1 MVARDDRHEHLDLT
15 VAARQRGN
23 AGQRVSVKTEDA
35 PQQRAPREPDRHEIG
50 APGER
55 GPWQVLDTGREKER
69 VGGTSAG
76 RAPRC
81 VGHRGRGRIDADHQ
95 RLRLRHGA
103 CEHGPAVAG
112 ADIHDHPVGP
122 GDQVGQL
129 PDVDLEA
136 ASADDLS
143 HGVAVYTRAVS
154 QTSIG
159 PYVRL
164 PASVEPWDPRTLDVA
179 ATVARLITAR
189 RPDLVVEHIGSTAV
203 PGLPGKG
210 IVDLAIATT
219 PEDVPMVAQL
229 LREIG
234 FGPQPGPDPWPPSR
248 PMLVGSLELGGTTF
262 RIHCHVLPNRDEL
275 HRDLAFRDALLAD
288 PALVEGYASLKSGI
302 VEGGPIEPHQYTY
315 RKQAWI
321 SDVHRRLGV
330 ERLPITP
337 PATIGLLGGGQL
349 GRMLGLAARA
359 MGYRVAV
366 LDPDPFCPAAAIADR
381 VVVSDYD
388 DVGGA
393 LRLAQLSDV
402 VTYELEHVAPAV
414 VDAVDALRPVR
425 PGRLPLHVTQDRLEE
440 RRFLESSGA
449 EVAPWREVRTADD
462 LRRAAV
468 ELGLPLRLKVATG
481 GYDGRGQLRLADDAS
496 LADALERIGRP
507 AGEALLVESEI
518 SFVEELSIVVARGVV
533 GRIAAYP
540 VARNRHDR
548 GILVESVA
556 PADLDPAI
564 IERAERLGERLAVLL
579 GITGTLTVELFL
591 MRDGSLVVNELAPRV
606 HNSGHWTIEGAT
618 TSQFEQHIRA
628 ICGLDLGSTE
638 PLTPTAV
645 VNLLGTGRSRPA
657 RLDALALARAMAD
670 PLVHLHVYDKR
681 RVFERRKM
689 GHVTA
694 TGPTIED
701 ALRHAD
707 AAAAHLTWSGD
718 GENDGREPGA

>member
-1 MVARDDRHEHLDLT
+1 M
-15 VAARQRGN
+15 
-23 AGQRVSVKTEDA
+23 
-35 PQQRAPREPDRHEIG
+35 
-50 APGER
+50 
-55 GPWQVLDTGREKER
+55 
-69 VGGTSAG
+69 
-76 RAPRC
+76 
-81 VGHRGRGRIDADHQ
+81 
-95 RLRLRHGA
+95 
-103 CEHGPAVAG
+103 
-112 ADIHDHPVGP
+112 
-122 GDQVGQL
+122 
-129 PDVDLEA
+129 
-136 ASADDLS
+136 
-143 HGVAVYTRAVS
+143 S

-164 PASVEPWDPRTLDVA
+164 PATVEPWDPRALEVA
-179 ATVARLITAR
+179 ATVTRLITAR
-189 RPDLVVEHIGSTAV
+189 RPDLVIEHIGSTAV

-219 PEDVPMVAQL
+219 SDDVPTVAQL
-229 LREIG
+229 LRELG

-248 PMLVGSLELGGTTF
+248 PMLVGSLDLGGTTF

-275 HRDLAFRDALLAD
+275 RRDVAFRDALLAD

-321 SDVHRRLGV
+321 ADVHRRLGV

-359 MGYRVAV
+359 MGYRLAV
-366 LDPDPFCPAAAIADR
+366 LDPDPLCPAASIADR
-381 VVVSDYD
+381 IVVSDYD

-414 VDAVDALRPVR
+414 VDAIDALKPVR

-440 RRFLESSGA
+440 RRFLESARA
-449 EVAPWREVRTADD
+449 EVAPWREVRTTDD
-462 LRRAAV
+462 LRRAAA
-468 ELGLPLRLKVATG
+468 ELGLPIRLKVATG
-481 GYDGRGQLRLADDAS
+481 GYDGRGQLRLADEGS
-496 LADALERIGRP
+496 LGDALERIGRP
-507 AGEALLVESEI
+507 AGEPLLAEAEMA
-518 SFVEELSIVVARGVV
+518 FDAELSIVVARSVV
-533 GRIAAYP
+533 GRIAAFP

-548 GILVESVA
+548 GILVESLA
-556 PADLDPAI
+556 PADLDPATV
-564 IERAERLGERLAVLL
+564 ERAERLAERLAVLL
-579 GITGTLTVELFL
+579 GITGTLTVELFH

-606 HNSGHWTIEGAT
+606 HNSGHWTIEGAA

-638 PLTPTAV
+638 ALRSTAM

-657 RLDALALARAMAD
+657 RLDAVGLARAMAD

-707 AAAAHLTWSGD
+707 AAVGHLHWTGD
-718 GENDGREPGA
+718 EDTDGHGPSR